1 MRPWNRFTFI
11 WKPSYTQT
19 WQQILTHNTINIYCL
34 SKYFEPHL
42 YSVSCIK
49 MYSYFSDILFEIYIT
64 YFWWPTFDD
73 LFFIDLLFVETYL
86 APELLPVYS
95 LSMNGPSSS
104 ELVVVG
110 TTTYLPLGRIM
121 MPNTLLDLLYSDA
134 NTFSPTMCTLYFL
147 FSST

>member
-1 MRPWNRFTFI
+1 
-11 WKPSYTQT
+11 
-19 WQQILTHNTINIYCL
+19 
-34 SKYFEPHL
+34 
-42 YSVSCIK
+42 
-49 MYSYFSDILFEIYIT
+49 MYSYFN
-64 YFWWPTFDD
+64 
-73 LFFIDLLFVETYL
+73 DLLFLNLGDLLFNDLLFGDTYL